1 MSVKPRVL
9 TGPVDMGDVKG
20 ITEEVLDEAVAL
32 YDLTFNTMLETFA
45 EPLTGVELQQILSA
59 LDLQAFGAVV
69 QGDPEAARGMLRMA
83 RRN

>member
-20 ITEEVLDEAVAL
+20 ITEEVLDEAVEL
-32 YDLTFNTMLETFA
+32 YDLTFTTMLETFA
-45 EPLTGVELQQILSA
+45 APLSAGELAQILA
-59 LDLQAFGAVV
+59 TLDMQSFGAVV
-69 QGDPEAARGMLRMA
+69 QGDPEAARDMLRMA